1 MFSQFGYSFFFS
13 FLFFPSY
20 SVSITG
26 LTAQVP
32 VFLTFFLM
40 GTGHQ
45 FGTIFKIMGLPK
57 VFFFF
62 YSVFG
67 MHRLG
72 LGNEYLSLKVVYQ
85 NKNKKISKSHNFF
98 FFFTKYF
105 VIIKITSGKW

>member
-13 FLFFPSY
+13 FFFFFPSY

-45 FGTIFKIMGLPK
+45 FGPLFQKIF
-57 VFFFF
+57 
-62 YSVFG
+62 
-67 MHRLG
+67 H
-72 LGNEYLSLKVVYQ
+72 
-85 NKNKKISKSHNFF
+85 NKKKLQIVNGRK
-98 FFFTKYF
+98 
-105 VIIKITSGKW
+105 

>member
-72 LGNEYLSLKVVYQ
+72 LGNEYLSLKA
-85 NKNKKISKSHNFF
+85 KIG
-98 FFFTKYF
+98 
-105 VIIKITSGKW
+105 I